1 MNAVGGIGFLIAL
14 NNYKKAKKAYEEGL
28 KESNNAAVLAAI
40 SQYENS
46 KWEKLEEFDKQL
58 YTNNTGDPREYKD
71 IMFIPI
77 LHVGT
82 MAIGDQCQIKPQ
94 MVIKNTG
101 DEYVKIYKLATIYS
115 LLGKNFLDFYCNKPF
130 VINPKS
136 ECTLT
141 FPTPVTSK
149 IVAKYNGSDL
159 LSLLEKGVAYG
170 FANSWVMNDELKRIA
185 EYIAKAYVSNT
196 AQRQDIIWAP
206 SPILLTNMNGNTVL
220 RADVEIEYATSTY
233 PDIRRTPYKNWKGTL
248 QYEGAAYFPEVLKEG
263 VKIE

>member
-1 MNAVGGIGFLIAL
+1 MTAVGGIGFLIAL
-14 NNYKKAKKAYEEGL
+14 NNYKRAKKAYEEGL

-46 KWEKLEEFDKQL
+46 KWEKLDQYDKQL
-58 YTNNTGDPREYKD
+58 YTGNTGDLNEYKD

-101 DEYVKIYKLATIYS
+101 DEYVKIYKLATMYS
-115 LLGKNFLDFYCNKPF
+115 LLGKNFLAFYCSQPF
-130 VINPKS
+130 VVNPKS

-141 FPTPVTSK
+141 FPMPATDE
-149 IVAKYNGSDL
+149 IVRKYSGSDL
-159 LSLLEKGVAYG
+159 FSLLEKGVAYG
-170 FANSWVMNDELKRIA
+170 FANSWQMNDELKRIA

-220 RADVEIEYATSTY
+220 RADVEIEYATTS
-233 PDIRRTPYKNWKGTL
+233 DHNIRRTPYKNWKGTL
-248 QYEGAAYFPEVLKEG
+248 QYEGSLYFPEVLKEG